1 VAFVPVHG
9 AEIAEE
15 SGSSRS
21 NMDEAGVTIKIL
33 EGLLAPGDLQ
43 PEDIGIISPYAG
55 QVRLIRDLVDDRYEG
70 LEIKTV
76 DGYQGR
82 EKEVIVMSTVRSNDD
97 GKVGFLSDARRL
109 NVAMTRAKRGLI
121 VIGDDRTLRHDG
133 QWSAW
138 LDWVTESGLMA
149 WHIRD

>member
-1 VAFVPVHG
+1 MQCHL
-9 AEIAEE
+9 
-15 SGSSRS
+15 S
-21 NMDEAGVTIKIL
+21 IL
-33 EGLLAPGDLQ
+33 
-43 PEDIGIISPYAG
+43 
-55 QVRLIRDLVDDRYEG
+55 
-70 LEIKTV
+70 
-76 DGYQGR
+76 GR

-121 VIGDDRTLRHDG
+121 VIGDGRTLRHDG